1 MEATNFDRILHDVL
15 DNRVPI
21 EPVTCSV
28 SQLIRRLESLLGA
41 ERWTLQKVRTGDF
54 EARTWSGMVGR
65 GMTAADALSDLAG
78 KLGEV
83 TYAA

>member
-1 MEATNFDRILHDVL
+1 MEATNFDRILHEVL
-15 DNRVPI
+15 DNPAPVDPI
-21 EPVTCSV
+21 ICSV
-28 SQLIRRLESLLGA
+28 SVLIRRLEMLLGA

-54 EARTWSGMVGR
+54 EVRTWSGMVGR